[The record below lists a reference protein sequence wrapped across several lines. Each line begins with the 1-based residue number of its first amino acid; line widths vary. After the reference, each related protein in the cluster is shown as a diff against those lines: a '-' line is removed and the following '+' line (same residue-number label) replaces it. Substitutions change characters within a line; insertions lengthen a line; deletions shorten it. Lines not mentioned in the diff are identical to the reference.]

1 MASLRTCPR
10 DGCSKKISTD
20 LFACSPHWY
29 SIPPDIRDG
38 IWLAF
43 RAWQRGTGTLD
54 QLEAAQAKALAH
66 WGQS

>member
-10 DGCSKKISTD
+10 DGCTKKLSAD

-29 SIPPDIRDG
+29 SIPPNVRDE
-38 IWLAF
+38 IW
-43 RAWQRGTGTLD
+43 RAWRAYQRGTGTLD
-54 QLEAAQAKALAH
+54 ELEQAQAKALAH